1 MFNPNYIKGP
11 NNNDGTNTN
20 NSSNSF
26 VNNSRQGKQ
35 P

>member
-1 MFNPNYIKGP
+1 MFNPNYIKGT